1 MPTIRLT
8 LKTRTIAVM
17 TPSRSHSDLT
27 PVCGNNMFNISQ
39 GVRHRSMVDGIAG
52 RRDLTK
58 RQLRHMLGC
67 AMTA

>member
-1 MPTIRLT
+1 
-8 LKTRTIAVM
+8 
-17 TPSRSHSDLT
+17 
-27 PVCGNNMFNISQ
+27 MFNISQ
-39 GVRHRSMVDGIAG
+39 GVRRRSMVDGIAG